1 MILPTVID
9 ISLIEQAFRYGV
21 HMIVSD
27 PNSGYIK
34 VHSLTDTSRMSFL
47 NKCRIFFF
55 SFQERTNIM

>member
-55 SFQERTNIM
+55 